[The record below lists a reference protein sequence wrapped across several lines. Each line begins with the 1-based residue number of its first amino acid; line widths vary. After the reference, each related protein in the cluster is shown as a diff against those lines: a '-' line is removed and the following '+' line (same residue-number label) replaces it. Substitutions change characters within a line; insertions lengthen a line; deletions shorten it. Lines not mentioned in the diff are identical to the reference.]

1 MAMQPPDVKAQEL
14 QSSPSGRSPRTRSSR
29 IASATAFNRIGAL
42 YVLAAIIVVF
52 SIWAPDTFPTMG
64 TVTQILDS
72 NSITALGALAI
83 MVPLTT
89 RTFDLSFAYVMTL
102 TGVVVASL
110 VVNAGVPVGASIV
123 IALLVGLAMGVINGV
138 VVVFMRIDSFI
149 GTLATGSLVLALVSL
164 ISGEVPISGP
174 KLNGFFAK
182 IGQETQFGV
191 TIPVVYCVVLG
202 LLLWYV
208 LEHTATGRR
217 MYATGYNSDAARL
230 AGVNTRRLRFWSLVA
245 CGVMSGFAG
254 VVLAAILDTG
264 SPDAG
269 TPYLLQAFAAVFV
282 GATQFKKGRFN
293 VPGTILAVI
302 LLGTGTTGLG
312 LAAAPG
318 WSQDM
323 FIGVAL
329 IIALAVTGIQRSGPR
344 RIRRGINTS
353 PGDAR
358 QVQEQ

>member
-1 MAMQPPDVKAQEL
+1 
-14 QSSPSGRSPRTRSSR
+14 
-29 IASATAFNRIGAL
+29 
-42 YVLAAIIVVF
+42 
-52 SIWAPDTFPTMG
+52 
-64 TVTQILDS
+64 
-72 NSITALGALAI
+72 
-83 MVPLTT
+83 
-89 RTFDLSFAYVMTL
+89 
-102 TGVVVASL
+102 
-110 VVNAGVPVGASIV
+110 
-123 IALLVGLAMGVINGV
+123 
-138 VVVFMRIDSFI
+138 
-149 GTLATGSLVLALVSL
+149 
-164 ISGEVPISGP
+164 
-174 KLNGFFAK
+174 
-182 IGQETQFGV
+182 
-191 TIPVVYCVVLG
+191 
-202 LLLWYV
+202 
-208 LEHTATGRR
+208 

>member
-1 MAMQPPDVKAQEL
+1 
-14 QSSPSGRSPRTRSSR
+14 
-29 IASATAFNRIGAL
+29 
-42 YVLAAIIVVF
+42 
-52 SIWAPDTFPTMG
+52 
-64 TVTQILDS
+64 
-72 NSITALGALAI
+72 
-83 MVPLTT
+83 
-89 RTFDLSFAYVMTL
+89 
-102 TGVVVASL
+102 
-110 VVNAGVPVGASIV
+110 
-123 IALLVGLAMGVINGV
+123 VINGV